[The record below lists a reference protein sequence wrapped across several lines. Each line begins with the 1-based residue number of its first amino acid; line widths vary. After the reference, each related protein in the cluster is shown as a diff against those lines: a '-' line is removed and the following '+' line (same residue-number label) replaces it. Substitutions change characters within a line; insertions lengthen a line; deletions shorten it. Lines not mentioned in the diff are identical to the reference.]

1 MFFSLST
8 FILGSALCGAA
19 QNMNWLIA
27 ARGMCATFGFLSH
40 GLRSYLLKLCRDWA
54 AGAFYLLCR
63 SSWLIS
69 FH

>member
-27 ARGMCATFGFLSH
+27 ARGMCARFCFLSH
-40 GLRSYLLKLCRDWA
+40 EHSSYLPKLCRGWV
-54 AGAFYLLCR
+54 AGAFCLLCR
-63 SSWLIS
+63 SSWLIL
-69 FH
+69 FR